1 MRGTGGI
8 ARAAIGIVVS
18 VVAIA
23 LVLRSV
29 DLAAALE
36 ALRQANPA
44 WVGLLVGLI
53 AIDVVLRA
61 ARWRLLLR
69 PVARVPFRAT
79 LQALLVG
86 YLANNVLPARL
97 GELVRSHVLGDR
109 TGISRSTV
117 LGTVVVERIM
127 DTAVVVAIA
136 AAAILVLSVRG
147 IVASGVLVGLAL
159 TGLLVLLVSAG
170 ILAHRL
176 PGADRVT
183 GLLERW
189 PHVRASLGRLRE
201 GLAVA
206 GRPRTLASSV
216 VISLASW
223 SCAVLGFAAAGQA
236 VGLEPTIGQAALLA
250 AGVNLAT
257 AVPSAPGYVG
267 TFELAAIA
275 IAASVGIP
283 EASALAMAL
292 LLHAVSLVLISVSG
306 AAVVARMGLV
316 GLRPPAGEATQPR

>member
-29 DLAAALE
+29 DLAAALD
-36 ALRQANPA
+36 ALRRANLA
-44 WVGLLVGLI
+44 WVALLVALI

-69 PVARVPFRAT
+69 PVAQVPFRAT

-117 LGTVVVERIM
+117 LGTVVVERIV

-147 IVASGVLVGLAL
+147 IVASGVLVGVAL
-159 TGLLVLLVSAG
+159 TGLLVLLVAAG

-176 PGADRVT
+176 PGADRMT
-183 GLLERW
+183 ALLERW
-189 PHVRASLGRLRE
+189 PQVRASLGRLRE

-206 GRPRTLASSV
+206 GRPRTLASTV
-216 VISLASW
+216 VVSLGSW

-283 EASALAMAL
+283 EAPALAMAL
-292 LLHAVSLVLISVSG
+292 LLHAVSLVLISASG
-306 AAVVARMGLV
+306 AVVVARMGLV
-316 GLRPPAGEATQPR
+316 SLRPPAGEAPQPR